1 MKEEELF
8 EDISKNLPYSESEE
22 YLDDLMDR
30 VVEASLKQQGVVRGK
45 KHWGMML
52 ASAAAVMLLVF
63 GIGFTVLKNGNHQQ
77 IADLQSSGPID
88 EFLSSLTDEEV
99 AQLPYYEIEEIPEY

>member
-1 MKEEELF
+1 MKDELF
-8 EDISKNLPYSESEE
+8 ENIGKKLPYSESEE
-22 YLDDLMDR
+22 YLDNLMDK
-30 VVEASLKQQGVVRGK
+30 VAGVALQQPHPARGR

-52 ASAAAVMLLVF
+52 ASAAAVLLLVF
-63 GIGFTVLKNGNHQQ
+63 GIGFTVLKNGGHHQMT
-77 IADLQSSGPID
+77 DLQSSGPID